1 MIRSISLCLSIC
13 VGVTGAAIAQCSSP
27 QSGALAAPDA
37 PRAFTQERQLTGV
50 SRPIVSQGVVTAEA
64 DGVLWRVT
72 TPIEI
77 VTRIANDGVTQSI
90 EGGPFEPVAQSS
102 GGDLATQLG
111 FAALLR
117 ADFDAL
123 AQSYEITAPATEAGA
138 PWAMTLLPRDPQ
150 LARQISAI
158 KVAGC
163 TDVERVAVEQANG
176 DKLLVDFSGPAG

>member
-1 MIRSISLCLSIC
+1 MIRSLAPCLSLC
-13 VGVTGAAIAQCSSP
+13 VGLAGAAAAQCPSP
-27 QSGALAAPDA
+27 QSGALSAPDA
-37 PRAFTQERQLTGV
+37 PRAFTQERQLSGV
-50 SRPIVSQGVVTAEA
+50 NRPIVSQGVATAEA

-90 EGGPFEPVAQSS
+90 EGGPFEPVARSS

-111 FAALLR
+111 FAALVR

-123 AQSYEITAPATEAGA
+123 AHSYEINVPETEAGA
-138 PWAMTLLPRDPQ
+138 PWAMTLTPRDPQ
-150 LARQISAI
+150 LAEQISAI
-158 KVAGC
+158 KVVGC
-163 TDVERVAVEQANG
+163 NDVERVAVEQVNG